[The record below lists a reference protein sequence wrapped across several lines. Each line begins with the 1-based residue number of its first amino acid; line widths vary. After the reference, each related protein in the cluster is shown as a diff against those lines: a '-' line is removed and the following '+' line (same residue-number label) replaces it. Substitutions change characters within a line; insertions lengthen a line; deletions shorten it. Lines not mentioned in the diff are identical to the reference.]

1 MAGHRVV
8 EDWMGRPEE
17 TLEDLLRPGLR
28 AVCVGINP
36 SRVSVEAGH
45 YYQGRL
51 GRLFLRRLREVGL
64 LGQDAPGYEDD
75 VLFTHG
81 VGFTDLVKRATSRA
95 RELRPDELA
104 YGRALLLRK
113 LNAADVP
120 LVIFTYKRTA
130 EVLFGRFRGVGL
142 LSAQAI
148 LPGDAFVMPGPYSPR
163 QHVQE
168 TLEDLRGLLATSAR

>member
-1 MAGHRVV
+1 MPNHRVL
-8 EDWMGRPEE
+8 EDWMGLPEE

-64 LGQDAPGYEDD
+64 LAQEAPGYEDD
-75 VLFTHG
+75 VLFAGG
-81 VGFTDLVKRATSRA
+81 VGFTDLVKRASSRA
-95 RELRPDELA
+95 HQLRADELA

-113 LNAADVP
+113 LNEANAP
-120 LVIFTYKRTA
+120 LIIFTYKKTA
-130 EVLFGRFRGVGL
+130 EVLFGGFRGVGL
-142 LSAQAI
+142 LPAQDV
-148 LPGDAFVMPGPYSPR
+148 LPGDAFVMPGPYAPR
-163 QHVQE
+163 ERAEE
-168 TLEDLRGLLATSAR
+168 TLDELRALVGKAP